1 MELKNP
7 LGLARLRSSAEKLF
21 LEGSLSKKARV
32 ASAKERRWV
41 VSNMLRLCPRDA
53 QILDIGCG
61 GGFLLRS
68 ISEVMQTSR
77 LFGIDIGGSL
87 IQFAKERTKANFVL
101 ASAHKLPFKQ
111 RTFDIIVMFDLL
123 HHVTNVKCVVP
134 DMMRALKSP
143 GYFIIVEQGVPS
155 ITTSVLA
162 YIYTKVLATLT
173 KQPWTVR
180 FLTPKEIRLL
190 FPHVKKMHVREYFSK
205 IFWRFKFVRM
215 FLIVEKT

>member
-1 MELKNP
+1 MKNP
-7 LGLARLRSSAEKLF
+7 LGLSRLRSSADKLF
-21 LEGSLSKKARV
+21 LEGSLSKKARE
-32 ASAKERRWV
+32 ASEKERRWV
-41 VSNMLRLCPRDA
+41 LSNMLRLFPRDA

-61 GGFLLRS
+61 GGFLLHS

-77 LFGIDIGGSL
+77 LFGIDIGDSL

-101 ASAHKLPFKQ
+101 ASANKIPFKQ
-111 RTFDIIVMFDLL
+111 KTFDIIIMFDLL
-123 HHVTNVKCVVP
+123 HHVTNVKRVVP
-134 DMMRALKSP
+134 DIMRALKSP

-155 ITTSVLA
+155 RTTSVLA
-162 YIYTKVLATLT
+162 YIYTKVLAMLT

-190 FPHVKKMHVREYFSK
+190 FPHVKKMHVREYSSK